1 LSIQKHISRRWK
13 LRLHAATATVSLGI
27 WLLLT
32 VAEAYPALHAW
43 LHGGAI
49 PDNDD
54 CAIVAIAHGKVEAA
68 SCDAPAPL
76 PTPGLELTL
85 RVDTLTFSPTR
96 IFLPDCRGPP
106 VLLVVS

>member
-1 LSIQKHISRRWK
+1 LRLRNHINRRWK
-13 LRLHAATATVSLGI
+13 LRLHAATASVSLGI

-68 SCDAPAPL
+68 TCDAPAPL
-76 PTPGLELTL
+76 PLPGLELAL
-85 RVDTLTFSPTR
+85 RAETFTFSPPR
-96 IFLPDCRGPP
+96 LFLPDCRGPP